1 MSDYEKLVP
10 EPIRLLVDSVIT
22 TARAHLERDG
32 YLAPVAFVGSHS
44 KGRRITACGGL
55 ANVPK
60 DESATAIRALAK
72 REDADFVLW
81 VDEAWM
87 KSIQAKSVDEAKKIR
102 AETENVRDMPGRLD
116 VVMFNL
122 QTHVGTFAAHVLRE
136 GTPGKYTFGA
146 VKFEMWTYGEGRL
159 MNLLPQRDTKQ

>member
-1 MSDYEKLVP
+1 MSDYERLVP
-10 EPIRLLVDSVIT
+10 EPIRQLVDSVIT

-32 YLAPVAFVGSHS
+32 YLAPVAFVGSDS
-44 KGRRITACGGL
+44 KRSITACGGL
-55 ANVPK
+55 ANVSK
-60 DESATAIRALAK
+60 DESARAIRELAK
-72 REDADFVLW
+72 RNDADFVLW

-87 KSIQAKSVDEAKKIR
+87 KSINATSVDEAKKIR

-122 QTHVGTFAAHVLRE
+122 QTHVGTFAAHALRE
-136 GTPGKYTFGA
+136 GVPGKYTFGA

-159 MNLLPQRDTKQ
+159 TNLLPQRDTRQ